1 MGSVLFWCLFKLLYL
16 EGKKRRNC
24 ALACCVATSLAEITR
39 LFNHVHRNKKTKSW
53 EEKIKSL
60 WKILRCGLQF
70 PGFSIQLVC
79 TQHWVKI
86 SLSFFFFFFNKTW
99 LKFTLTLTVG
109 GQSRF
114 VVFAWGKK
122 TQNLCVSLRCSNEY
136 SRLKFSTHYF
146 NKHTHA
152 HRNKKNRNH
161 RGEIKSL

>member
-1 MGSVLFWCLFKLLYL
+1 MTKIYSDLDSMGSVLFCCLFKLLYL
-16 EGKKRRNC
+16 EGKKRRIC

-60 WKILRCGLQF
+60 WKILSCGLQF

-86 SLSFFFFFFNKTW
+86 SLSFFFFFNKTW
-99 LKFTLTLTVG
+99 LKF
-109 GQSRF
+109 F
-114 VVFAWGKK
+114 VLFFQAWGKK
-122 TQNLCVSLRCSNEY
+122 SQDLCVSLRCSNEY

-152 HRNKKNRNH
+152 HRNKKKP
-161 RGEIKSL
+161 KS